1 MIGEFEVVSIPLET
15 NKQGVIRVKGTRV
28 SLDSILHAYNE
39 GATAEE
45 IVLRYPTC
53 AIEEVYTILSWA
65 LNNSDFVTE
74 YLAIQT
80 ARRGQLEKVIRQEF
94 PSSGLKERV
103 SEHREEEDSFEP
115 ITFTG
120 KPISETIIEERR

>member
-45 IVLRYPTC
+45 IVLRFPTC
-53 AIEEVYTILSWA
+53 AIEDIYTILSWA
-65 LNNSDFVTE
+65 LNNPAFVNE
-74 YLAIQT
+74 YMAAQ
-80 ARRGQLEKVIRQEF
+80 AASRSQLEQEIKREF
-94 PSSGLKERV
+94 PSNGLRERLV
-103 SEHREEEDSFEP
+103 ACSRKNNS
-115 ITFTG
+115 
-120 KPISETIIEERR
+120 